1 MFLIF
6 ELRTSTTTSTSST
19 KYKQQ
24 DQVEAGGGA
33 GNFLEIAYLTPL
45 PPNINIVH
53 RAHSHTWKKFNV
65 INFIVKLFNVII
77 KIYWRKREGGGAKN
91 E

>member
-33 GNFLEIAYLTPL
+33 GNFLEIAYWTPL

-53 RAHSHTWKKFNV
+53 RAHSHTWKKLNV
-65 INFIVKLFNVII
+65 INFIVKLAEGPGVARGKKNV
-77 KIYWRKREGGGAKN
+77 KN
-91 E
+91 SLA